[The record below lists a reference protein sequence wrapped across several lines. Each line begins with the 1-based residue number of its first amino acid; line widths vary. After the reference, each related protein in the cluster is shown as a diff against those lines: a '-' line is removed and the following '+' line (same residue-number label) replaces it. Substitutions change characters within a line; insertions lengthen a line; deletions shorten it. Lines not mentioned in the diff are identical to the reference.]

1 MQESKQDRR
10 VKKTKKILKQALAR
24 LLLEKDLKDITV
36 KELTTIADVNR
47 GTFYLHYKDV
57 YDLYEQLENET
68 LNEFNK
74 IIRKHTEKNPQGIPL
89 LAVLDAVEFLNKNAE
104 ICLAI
109 LRTNDNDFLSRL
121 IEMNKPVDKNAWQAL
136 FGKEYEGYYEYC
148 YSYITSGCVGLI
160 RSWFMGGRKEPPKK
174 IALLAEKLMSV
185 SISSDAGKY
194 FTG

>member
-68 LNEFNK
+68 LNEF
-74 IIRKHTEKNPQGIPL
+74 IYP
-89 LAVLDAVEFLNKNAE
+89 
-104 ICLAI
+104 
-109 LRTNDNDFLSRL
+109 
-121 IEMNKPVDKNAWQAL
+121 
-136 FGKEYEGYYEYC
+136 
-148 YSYITSGCVGLI
+148 
-160 RSWFMGGRKEPPKK
+160 
-174 IALLAEKLMSV
+174 
-185 SISSDAGKY
+185 
-194 FTG
+194 